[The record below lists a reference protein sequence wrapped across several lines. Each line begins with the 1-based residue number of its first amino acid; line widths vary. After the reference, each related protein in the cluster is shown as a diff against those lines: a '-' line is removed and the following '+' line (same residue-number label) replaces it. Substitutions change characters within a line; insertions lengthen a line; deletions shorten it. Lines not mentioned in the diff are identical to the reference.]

1 MYNRTRDEQ
10 EARNTAEV
18 MIWIEYLA
26 RLPDSTIDLDLV
38 CHINRPTLRR
48 TDRDYWAGRVRAEV
62 DWQRPD
68 EWSRQ
73 RAIVAL
79 DERGLAVADKRTGKL
94 LVRFPPDREVGPMLE
109 QLLTWIGSP
118 AAAALHP
125 VVRAGLF
132 HQQFTAI
139 HPFRHGNGRTAR
151 AIVILLLWQSGFP
164 TEILALQ
171 RVLDERRDAYVAAL
185 RAADQ
190 GNIQEW
196 VRFIVNAVVDA
207 LQTEMQ
213 LI

>member
-1 MYNRTRDEQ
+1 VYNRTRDEQ

-18 MIWIEYLA
+18 MIWIEHLA

-38 CHINRPTLRR
+38 CHINRLTLRR

-73 RAIVAL
+73 RAIV
-79 DERGLAVADKRTGKL
+79 V
-94 LVRFPPDREVGPMLE
+94 
-109 QLLTWIGSP
+109 
-118 AAAALHP
+118 
-125 VVRAGLF
+125 
-132 HQQFTAI
+132 
-139 HPFRHGNGRTAR
+139 
-151 AIVILLLWQSGFP
+151 LLLWQSGFP

-196 VRFIVNAVVDA
+196 VRFFVDAVVDA